1 MARQDRADAGHSELR
16 FKAVRHPRVGA
27 RTVGGGRR
35 LPPRV
40 CRHTSIPRWGRPM
53 GEEVALYGTIA
64 KMKLKPGS
72 EDKMMQAMDGT
83 TAHREG
89 HVATYVFKS
98 DADPNVHFV
107 TTVFESKSAYKKFAD
122 SPEQTTRFQ
131 QLRELLAA

>member
-1 MARQDRADAGHSELR
+1 
-16 FKAVRHPRVGA
+16 
-27 RTVGGGRR
+27 
-35 LPPRV
+35 
-40 CRHTSIPRWGRPM
+40 M

-72 EDKMMQAMDGT
+72 EEEMMRAMEGPD
-83 TAHREG
+83 ANREG

-122 SPEQTTRFQ
+122 SPDQSKRFNKM
-131 QLRELLAA
+131 RELLAAEEIVGLLEGHLPTPPPVSPESLSIS